1 MNVFYAVCFWEVKQ
15 DSQCTYNAT
24 LRRVRA
30 MIVTVD
36 KQWLLHN
43 LNVCVCSL
51 RYPECNAHAPHCR
64 LCHVRLYNVLKHYLT
79 NGTVFEKKVIEH
91 KMWDI
96 IFSKT
101 FVRHISHSKKKS
113 AIYIYIYVCVCVCVW
128 LKMHIPFHVDFNGT
142 FLDSFSK
149 NTQLSN
155 FTSICPVGAK
165 LLHADGHTDTT
176 KLTVAFGC
184 FANASKNAI
193 FGYTMW

>member
-1 MNVFYAVCFWEVKQ
+1 MCVFVALGIQ
-15 DSQCTYNAT
+15 NAM
-24 LRRVRA
+24 R
-30 MIVTVD
+30 M
-36 KQWLLHN
+36 
-43 LNVCVCSL
+43 
-51 RYPECNAHAPHCR
+51 
-64 LCHVRLYNVLKHYLT
+64 
-79 NGTVFEKKVIEH
+79 
-91 KMWDI
+91 
-96 IFSKT
+96 
-101 FVRHISHSKKKS
+101 RHIVVCAMSGCTMFLNIISQTARFSKKKLLNIKCEILFS
-113 AIYIYIYVCVCVCVW
+113 LKLLSDTFLILRRNQRYIYIYIYVCVCVCVW